1 MTVTASI
8 GIEADR
14 FDLGRAL
21 AADDGDVRV
30 ELAQFVPID
39 GGLVPYC
46 WVDAGTV
53 DEREAF
59 ERAVRSDDRIAAF
72 ARLGTAPE
80 RFLYRIEW
88 STAVSNGDGGFLAAL
103 RNHDVLVERA
113 VSTAGSAAW
122 TFRLR
127 TLDREAL
134 GRFQRTCED
143 HGVAFT
149 VRRITH
155 GPAETTDRY
164 GLTDKQR
171 EALVLAFDEGY
182 FEVPREVSLT
192 DLADHVGISRQAY
205 TRRLQRALR
214 SYLTETG
221 IFELRGS

>member
-1 MTVTASI
+1 MWWDVTVAVVTIASD
-8 GIEADR
+8 GFA
-14 FDLGRAL
+14 LGRAL
-21 AADDGDVRV
+21 SDARHRIELARSVPLGDEFAPHFWIDALGASEAFEQRIEADPRV
-30 ELAQFVPID
+30 ER
-39 GGLVPYC
+39 LVRFG
-46 WVDAGTV
+46 GTV
-53 DEREAF
+53 D
-59 ERAVRSDDRIAAF
+59 
-72 ARLGTAPE
+72 

-88 STAVSNGDGGFLAAL
+88 SAAMSNGDREFLAAL
-103 RNHDVLVERA
+103 RDHDVLVERA

-149 VRRITH
+149 VRRVTH

-214 SYLTETG
+214 NYLTETG